1 MANYITMGCISF
13 SFICAVLGL
22 IATGGSFW
30 GALIGGGIG
39 YLIDSGISGNKSQ
52 SRGNTRAYAQEEQ
65 IGSNDFLYNLIFL
78 SADVIFADGRIY
90 ESETAFLR
98 SNLTQSFG
106 TDTAIKGMNVFAR
119 LKDLRRSGGPAQWDH
134 MMAEVCEKM
143 RWIPD
148 DAARWQIVAFLA
160 ELAKSSGRAS
170 NVEIQR
176 VRDIATRMGFT
187 SSTVDQFFALG
198 GDTLDDAYK
207 VLGISPNA
215 TDDEVRK
222 AYKKMALQ
230 NHPDRVAHLGE
241 DVKNAATKKM
251 QEINKA
257 KETIFSARKMN

>member
-1 MANYITMGCISF
+1 MPDWVKNAYY
-13 SFICAVLGL
+13 AVLFAKEAFDVYREVYENAL
-22 IATGGSFW
+22 NNYYETEKKYNVQKATELDM
-30 GALIGGGIG
+30 A
-39 YLIDSGISGNKSQ
+39 
-52 SRGNTRAYAQEEQ
+52 RAKTNVANA
-65 IGSNDFLYNLIFL
+65 IPNVYNAESSVML
-78 SADVIFADGRIY
+78 S
-90 ESETAFLR
+90 L
-98 SNLTQSFG
+98 
-106 TDTAIKGMNVFAR
+106 
-119 LKDLRRSGGPAQWDH
+119 
-134 MMAEVCEKM
+134 
-143 RWIPD
+143 
-148 DAARWQIVAFLA
+148 WQIVAFLA